1 MPRPRLV
8 IVIANDHI
16 AGEDDQ
22 VGKAGRTM
30 KERIM
35 RMLRTAGVPI
45 LLSSGAALA
54 QDKVTDHAV
63 SGPAAKEIRAGWFGN
78 LKADC
83 SSGRPPQ
90 ARVVD
95 HAQNGMIMLRN
106 GRVRT
111 NSAPNCPNAELPAV
125 VVFYQSKPGFI
136 GTDSFTLE
144 VKAESG
150 ASSRHKFNVTVAG
163 MIQ

>member
-1 MPRPRLV
+1 MPCRVRPR
-8 IVIANDHI
+8 
-16 AGEDDQ
+16 
-22 VGKAGRTM
+22 K
-30 KERIM
+30 
-35 RMLRTAGVPI
+35 
-45 LLSSGAALA
+45 
-54 QDKVTDHAV
+54 
-63 SGPAAKEIRAGWFGN
+63 IRAGWFGN

-95 HAQNGMIMLRN
+95 QAQNGMIMLRN

-111 NSAPNCPNAELPAV
+111 NSAPNCPNAEFPAV
-125 VVFYQSKPGFI
+125 VVSYQSKPGFI

-144 VKAESG
+144 VKGESG
-150 ASSRHKFNVTVAG
+150 APSPHKFNVTVAG

>member
-1 MPRPRLV
+1 M
-8 IVIANDHI
+8 
-16 AGEDDQ
+16 
-22 VGKAGRTM
+22 
-30 KERIM
+30 RIL
-35 RMLRTAGVPI
+35 RMASVPI

-63 SGPAAKEIRAGWFGN
+63 SGPAAKEIRAGWFGS

-83 SSGRPPQ
+83 SSGQPPQ
-90 ARVVD
+90 ARVID
-95 HAQNGMIMLRN
+95 QAQNGMIMLRN

-111 NSAPNCPNAELPAV
+111 NSAPNCPNAEVAAV
-125 VVFYQSKPGFI
+125 VVFYQSKAGFI

-144 VKAESG
+144 VKGESG
-150 ASSRHKFNVTVAG
+150 TPSRHKFNVTVAG

>member
-1 MPRPRLV
+1 
-8 IVIANDHI
+8 
-16 AGEDDQ
+16 
-22 VGKAGRTM
+22 M
-30 KERIM
+30 KERSM
-35 RMLRTAGVPI
+35 RILRMASVPI
-45 LLSSGAALA
+45 LLSSSALA
-54 QDKVTDHAV
+54 QDKVTDHAI
-63 SGPAAKEIRAGWFGN
+63 SGPAAKEIQAGWFGN

-83 SSGRPPQ
+83 TSGPVPQ
-90 ARVVD
+90 ARVID
-95 HAQNGMIMLRN
+95 QAQNGLIKLRN

-125 VVFYQSKPGFI
+125 VVYYESKPGFI
-136 GTDSFTLE
+136 GTDTFTLE

>member
-1 MPRPRLV
+1 M
-8 IVIANDHI
+8 
-16 AGEDDQ
+16 
-22 VGKAGRTM
+22 
-30 KERIM
+30 
-35 RMLRTAGVPI
+35 
-45 LLSSGAALA
+45 
-54 QDKVTDHAV
+54 
-63 SGPAAKEIRAGWFGN
+63 
-78 LKADC
+78 

-95 HAQNGMIMLRN
+95 QAQNDDHA
-106 GRVRT
+106 
-111 NSAPNCPNAELPAV
+111 APREGAHQFGSQLPERRAPAV